1 MEEKKI
7 HTITAVLLI
16 FNILILSVGFLLVK
30 RQEFSENENRYLAV
44 FPECKWEE
52 IKSGQ
57 FMDDVNSY
65 LCDHFPLRDA
75 FIGMKSRAEIIL
87 GKREINDVYIGK
99 DDYLIEVYQKPVNTE
114 RISRIFSSFAEKEK
128 TKYLDLNLML
138 VPTAIYVYQDKL
150 PQFASVRNQMDTA
163 REIYQVCGI
172 PAIDCSQALLE
183 NKGNGQLYYR
193 TDHHWTTYGAYV
205 GYETFCKVKGLEP
218 VPLEELE
225 AEKVTEHFCG
235 TIYSK
240 VNDYTYKG
248 DPITIYKNPS
258 DELTVYYPNTDVTT
272 DTLYNLEYLNQKD
285 KYSLFLDNLHSLVE
299 ITNNTAVSDKELML
313 IKDSYANSMVPFL
326 VHHYK
331 KVYVFDTRYYKL
343 GPSNFIDEHPGITDV
358 LILYNMNTL
367 DMDLGIGGIY

>member
-7 HTITAVLLI
+7 HMITAVLLI

-128 TKYLDLNLML
+128 TKYLDLK
-138 VPTAIYVYQDKL
+138 DRK
-150 PQFASVRNQMDTA
+150 SV
-163 REIYQVCGI
+163 V
-172 PAIDCSQALLE
+172 
-183 NKGNGQLYYR
+183 
-193 TDHHWTTYGAYV
+193 
-205 GYETFCKVKGLEP
+205 
-218 VPLEELE
+218 
-225 AEKVTEHFCG
+225 
-235 TIYSK
+235 
-240 VNDYTYKG
+240 
-248 DPITIYKNPS
+248 
-258 DELTVYYPNTDVTT
+258 
-272 DTLYNLEYLNQKD
+272 
-285 KYSLFLDNLHSLVE
+285 
-299 ITNNTAVSDKELML
+299 
-313 IKDSYANSMVPFL
+313 
-326 VHHYK
+326 
-331 KVYVFDTRYYKL
+331 
-343 GPSNFIDEHPGITDV
+343 
-358 LILYNMNTL
+358 
-367 DMDLGIGGIY
+367 